1 MIGSWLCNKEVM
13 SAIYFAWIDT
23 PKALHIPDPA
33 SVTKISTLTQR
44 SVQGTLISG
53 GSVEQVE
60 YILDP
65 CTTHPDFF
73 MRIRAYLMTICWLV
87 IDTPTWFCFE
97 TALTT
102 VDLIVEAIHCRPDG
116 KRPSIQC
123 LTACFLTM
131 MSEYAQVL
139 QNEGASFEA
148 CLKE

>member
-1 MIGSWLCNKEVM
+1 MGKSSPSGTLSSELSWKKRLPECVESHLRKLWKDTHGFNMIGSWLCNEEVM

-23 PKALHIPDPA
+23 PKALHIPDLA
-33 SVTKISTLTQR
+33 SVTKRSTLTQR

-73 MRIRAYLMTICWLV
+73 MRIRAYLMLICWLV
-87 IDTPTWFCFE
+87 IETPTWFCFE

-102 VDLIVEAIHCRPDG
+102 VDLSLR
-116 KRPSIQC
+116 R
-123 LTACFLTM
+123 
-131 MSEYAQVL
+131 
-139 QNEGASFEA
+139 
-148 CLKE
+148 